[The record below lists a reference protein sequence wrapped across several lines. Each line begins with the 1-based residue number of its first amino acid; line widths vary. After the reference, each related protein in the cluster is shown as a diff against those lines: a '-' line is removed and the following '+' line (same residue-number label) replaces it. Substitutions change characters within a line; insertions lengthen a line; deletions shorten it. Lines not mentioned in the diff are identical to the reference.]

1 MKISIKRFATGL
13 ISISSLVAFSATPAF
28 AGGNV
33 VSICPAGSAFSGVCN
48 FNTSTLLGS
57 VINVVFVIAI
67 LIALFFLIYG
77 GIRWIISQ
85 GNKEKVNGA
94 RDMLIAALVG
104 LIVVFLSY
112 FLLGLVIQLLFGQTT
127 QNLLNSVTSNG
138 IFNSGVTNSQSLPSC
153 SSYCPNTSTCLAN
166 NVNASAYQGC
176 ITNCETN
183 HGGGQCN

>member
-1 MKISIKRFATGL
+1 MKFDLKK
-13 ISISSLVAFSATPAF
+13 SSLF
-28 AGGNV
+28 ASTFVTLGALTTVSSFAAGTDNAI
-33 VSICPAGSAFSGVCN
+33 SICPAGSAFSGVCN

-112 FLLGLVIQLLFGQTT
+112 FLLGLVIQLLFGQST
-127 QNLLNSVTSNG
+127 QNLLNSVTTNG
-138 IFNSGVTNSQSLPSC
+138 IFNTK
-153 SSYCPNTSTCLAN
+153 
-166 NVNASAYQGC
+166 
-176 ITNCETN
+176 
-183 HGGGQCN
+183 